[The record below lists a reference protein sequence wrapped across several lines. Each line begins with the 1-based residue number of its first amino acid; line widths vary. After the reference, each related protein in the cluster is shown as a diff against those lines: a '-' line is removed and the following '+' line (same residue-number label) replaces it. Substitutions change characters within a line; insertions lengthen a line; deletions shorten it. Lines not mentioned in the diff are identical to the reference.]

1 MWAPNNASNIMHY
14 NVYYSLSKTTER
26 NELTKATSTADT
38 MHLVTNLQN
47 GVEYHFLVS
56 AVDSSNFEGPF
67 SEMVSAI
74 PTFDGPNWWVNAAA
88 SMDGDGSFNAP
99 FRFIGDAINRVN
111 ERGDTIRLQAEPMK
125 NPFIF

>member
-1 MWAPNNASNIMHY
+1 MEPKGKLKN
-14 NVYYSLSKTTER
+14 R

-47 GVEYHFLVS
+47 GTEYHFVVS
-56 AVDSSNFEGPF
+56 AIDSSNFEGPF

-74 PTFDGPNWWVNAAA
+74 PTFDGPNWWVDATA

-99 FRFIGDAINRVN
+99 FKFIEDAINRVK
-111 ERGDTIRLQAEPMK
+111 ERGDTIRLQPGTYEESLLFFSANDQMVGQP
-125 NPFIF
+125 